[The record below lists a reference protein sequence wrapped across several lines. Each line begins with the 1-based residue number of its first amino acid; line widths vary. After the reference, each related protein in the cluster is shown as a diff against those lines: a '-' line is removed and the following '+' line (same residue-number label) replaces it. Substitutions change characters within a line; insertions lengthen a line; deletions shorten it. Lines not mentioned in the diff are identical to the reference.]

1 MSDKLP
7 PEKKGSVEEN
17 IQDGQRDQRNKA
29 PTKIPGTA
37 VFRSPYSVSSKTGS
51 CSPYYIMT
59 AATPISNV
67 VTPNASDEDKRRIIH
82 NETERKRKDKIN
94 KWIVRLCALVPDCNG
109 KLSKNC
115 ILEKTVNFI
124 EQLKQEKD
132 LPDDVQLLKTEVIKL
147 TKNVE
152 SLSSENSHYLQL
164 LKEAQQLSKGAWS
177 LNMSIHKNRNERSQS
192 SGSDGEDTTMTPT
205 LDRVAV
211 SNLTK
216 ANSVPNLPTIVT
228 AVTTTQKSQ
237 NIITVPLMAAGSIP
251 AVPGQPTMLAS
262 QPIQVKLQTQTGAVA
277 SNNMGSVVTAFPT
290 FPTNLLPTTAQSNAV
305 HTTIVAANGHPVLTN
320 AHPILTNGHPLLTNA
335 HPVLTNAHPVLTN
348 AHPLLT
354 NAHPILTNAHPVL
367 ANVQV
372 KNGHMMK
379 NNVNGS
385 AHSIQALLGAA
396 AENTTSTVNTVNKT
410 LLSLPAYV
418 QAAVAGESGKSNTLY
433 MATTNT
439 QLVAASPNTPVL
451 PQTPVLVQGE
461 NGPVVIMIPGSLPHF
476 AVPLN
481 TLSSNQV
488 MCESTF
494 HYKSPI
500 VLNQFPS
507 LMNYAT
513 DNSGNQT
520 TQSAPLQIG
529 SLIQGPQGQHS
540 VVVGTQPVL
549 AQLPTQGSP
558 NVLPGTFPVVQSAGQ
573 TVTAQTVTVGV
584 QGGLGQAATVPMVGV
599 QQGGMVGVQQ
609 GGMVGVQ
616 NGGMVG
622 VQHGG
627 MVGVQQGGMV
637 GVQATTPLLQVVS
650 GVTTNS
656 EGTVLIP
663 QSTVTVANQ
672 TAQCFIPV
680 VEQTNVMPVTVT
692 PVSNVPHPSASNVT
706 MTTQASRNTNVT
718 DFSISQ
724 ICQPYNGMQEEGDED
739 SKHSMMDSSA
749 GDIYLTSTSD
759 TSFSSDSCFTPPYSS
774 SNVMLSS
781 ASYRDGT
788 MSPEPE
794 PADSKPLNHS
804 IASLTGINN

>member
-1 MSDKLP
+1 
-7 PEKKGSVEEN
+7 
-17 IQDGQRDQRNKA
+17 
-29 PTKIPGTA
+29 
-37 VFRSPYSVSSKTGS
+37 
-51 CSPYYIMT
+51 
-59 AATPISNV
+59 
-67 VTPNASDEDKRRIIH
+67 
-82 NETERKRKDKIN
+82 
-94 KWIVRLCALVPDCNG
+94 
-109 KLSKNC
+109 
-115 ILEKTVNFI
+115 
-124 EQLKQEKD
+124 
-132 LPDDVQLLKTEVIKL
+132 
-147 TKNVE
+147 
-152 SLSSENSHYLQL
+152 
-164 LKEAQQLSKGAWS
+164 
-177 LNMSIHKNRNERSQS
+177 MSIHKNRNDKSQS

-216 ANSVPNLPTIVT
+216 ALSVPNLPTLVT
-228 AVTTTQKSQ
+228 AVSTIQQPQKV
-237 NIITVPLMAAGSIP
+237 ITMPVMAAAANATAIP
-251 AVPGQPTMLAS
+251 GLQIPHA
-262 QPIQVKLQTQTGAVA
+262 QPIQVKLQSQTGIVA
-277 SNNMGSVVTAFPT
+277 SSNLGSVVTAFPT
-290 FPTNLLPTTAQSNAV
+290 NIPISSSQSNV
-305 HTTIVAANGHPVLTN
+305 RTNVVANGHTVL
-320 AHPILTNGHPLLTNA
+320 A
-335 HPVLTNAHPVLTN
+335 
-348 AHPLLT
+348 
-354 NAHPILTNAHPVL
+354 NAHPVL

-372 KNGHMMK
+372 KDANLVK
-379 NNVNGS
+379 SNINGS
-385 AHSIQALLGAA
+385 AHSIQALLGATA
-396 AENTTSTVNTVNKT
+396 DNATSTVNTTNKALFT
-410 LLSLPAYV
+410 LPTYV
-418 QAAVAGESGKSNTLY
+418 QAAVAGESGKSTNLY
-433 MATTNT
+433 MAGTNT
-439 QLVAASPNTPVL
+439 PLVAASPHTPVIAQ

-507 LMNYAT
+507 LMNYTHDAA
-513 DNSGNQT
+513 GNQT

-529 SLIQGPQGQHS
+529 SVIQGPQGQHS

-549 AQLPTQGSP
+549 AQIPTQAP
-558 NVLPGTFPVVQSAGQ
+558 TVLPAAVPVVQSAGQ

-584 QGGLGQAATVPMVGV
+584 QGGPGLSHTATVPMVGV

-616 NGGMVG
+616 QGGMVG
-622 VQHGG
+622 VQQGGMVGVQQGG

-637 GVQATTPLLQVVS
+637 GVQATTPVLQVVS
-650 GVTTNS
+650 GVPANS

-663 QSTVTVANQ
+663 QSSVTVANQ

-680 VEQTNVMPVTVT
+680 VDQTVIPVTVA
-692 PVSNVPHPSASNVT
+692 PVSTVTIPTSNPT
-706 MTTQASRNTNVT
+706 MTTQAVRNTNVT

-759 TSFSSDSCFTPPYSS
+759 TSFSSDCFTPPYSS

-781 ASYRDGT
+781 ADYRDT

-794 PADSKPLNHS
+794 QNDAKPLNHS